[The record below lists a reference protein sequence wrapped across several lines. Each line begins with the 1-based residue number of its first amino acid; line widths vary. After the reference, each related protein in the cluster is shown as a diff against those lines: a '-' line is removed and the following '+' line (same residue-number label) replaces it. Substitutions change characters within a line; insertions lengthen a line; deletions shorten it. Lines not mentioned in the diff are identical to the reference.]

1 VANVTHENHD
11 TNDTMANPDPIA
23 QPSKPQS
30 RARVLLV
37 DDESA
42 IRKTFRYCLEDAG
55 CDVTCA
61 ESAEL
66 AENLVQRVVFDVC
79 LLDLKLGDA
88 SGIELLPALRA
99 AAPWLRVVM
108 VTAHSSIDNAVEA
121 MRAGASDYL
130 VKPCSCEQLRLAVD
144 RQIVAQRMELRLEQ
158 LERAAGADEADDA
171 LASRSPAMRQVVETA
186 RSAAGADVTVLL
198 LGDSGTGKGML
209 ARAIHRWS
217 KRAAGPFV
225 TVNAPSLS
233 PTLFESELFG
243 HRRGAFTGAVQ
254 NAPGRV
260 SQADGGT
267 LFLDE
272 VGDVPMDLQPKLLRF
287 MQDREYERVGD
298 PVTRRAEVRLIA
310 ATNHDL
316 TQRVADGAFREDLL
330 YRLNVIA
337 LRLPGLRER
346 PEDIL
351 PLAERFLTG
360 FVHEHGRIARG
371 FADSARNAL
380 VGYGWPGNVR
390 ELRNVVE
397 RASILCNESQ
407 IEAHHLALGD
417 GAAVSP
423 VSTLVPQ
430 TLEDLERVHIQS
442 VLARSETLERAARTL
457 GIDVSTLYRKRKR
470 YGV

>member
-1 VANVTHENHD
+1 MDHSQARTELPQQERPHD
-11 TNDTMANPDPIA
+11 QTP
-23 QPSKPQS
+23 
-30 RARVLLV
+30 RARVLVV
-37 DDESA
+37 DDEAA

-61 ESAEL
+61 DSAEV
-66 AENLVQRVVFDVC
+66 AENLVQRMVFDLC
-79 LLDLKLGDA
+79 LLDLKLGNA
-88 SGIELLPALRA
+88 SGIDLLPMLRT
-99 AAPWLRVVM
+99 AAPWMRVVM
-108 VTAHSSIDNAVEA
+108 VTAHSSIDNAVAA
-121 MRAGASDYL
+121 MRAGASDY
-130 VKPCSCEQLRLAVD
+130 VIKPCSCEQLRAAAE
-144 RQIVAQRMELRLEQ
+144 RQLNAQRMELRLEQ
-158 LERAAGADEADDA
+158 LERAAGSNEADDA
-171 LASRSPAMRQVVETA
+171 LASRSPLMRQVVDTA
-186 RSAAGADVTVLL
+186 HSAASADVTVLL
-198 LGDSGTGKGML
+198 LGESGTGKGML

-217 KRAAGPFV
+217 KRAKGPFV

-254 NAPGRV
+254 NAAGRV

-298 PVTRRAEVRLIA
+298 PVTRRANVRLVA

-316 TQRVADGAFREDLL
+316 TQRVAEGAFREDLL

-351 PLAERFLTG
+351 PLAERFLAG
-360 FVHEHGRIARG
+360 FVTEHGRRPRG
-371 FADSARNAL
+371 FTDAARRAL
-380 VGYGWPGNVR
+380 VGYRWPGNVR
-390 ELRNVVE
+390 ELRNVIE
-397 RASILCNESQ
+397 RASILCGEPQ
-407 IEAHHLALGD
+407 IDAQHLALGD
-417 GAAVSP
+417 GIAEPAAP
-423 VSTLVPQ
+423 TYLPQ
-430 TLEDLERVHIQS
+430 TLDELERVHIQS
-442 VLARSETLERAARTL
+442 VLARSDTLENAARTL

>member
-1 VANVTHENHD
+1 MRADAAGNPRTMENEQSL
-11 TNDTMANPDPIA
+11 P
-23 QPSKPQS
+23 PSRPQA
-30 RARVLLV
+30 RARVLVV
-37 DDESA
+37 DDENA

-55 CDVTCA
+55 CDVACA
-61 ESAEL
+61 DGAEA
-66 AENLVQRVVFDVC
+66 AENLVQREVFDVC
-79 LLDLKLGDA
+79 LLDLKLGNA
-88 SGIELLPALRA
+88 SGIELLPALRT

-144 RQIVAQRMELRLEQ
+144 RQLSTQRMELRLEQ
-158 LERAAGADEADDA
+158 LERAIGADEADDA

-186 RSAAGADVTVLL
+186 RSAASADVTVLL
-198 LGDSGTGKGML
+198 LGESGTGKGML

-225 TVNAPSLS
+225 IVNAPSLS

-272 VGDVPMDLQPKLLRF
+272 VGDVPSDLQPKLLRF
-287 MQDREYERVGD
+287 IQEHEYERVGD
-298 PVTRRAEVRLIA
+298 AVTRRADVRLIA

-316 TQRVADGAFREDLL
+316 AQRVSDGAFREDLL

-337 LRLPGLRER
+337 LRMPPLRER
-346 PEDIL
+346 AEDIL
-351 PLAERFLTG
+351 PMAEHFLAG

-371 FADSARNAL
+371 FSDSARHAL
-380 VGYGWPGNVR
+380 AGYGWPGNVR
-390 ELRNVVE
+390 ELRNVIE
-397 RASILCNESQ
+397 RASILCNELQ
-407 IEAHHLALGD
+407 IEARHRALGD
-417 GAAVSP
+417 TGSATPTPAF
-423 VSTLVPQ
+423 TPQ
-430 TLEDLERVHIQS
+430 SLQDLERVHIQA
-442 VLARSETLERAARTL
+442 VLARSDTLEQAARTL

>member
-1 VANVTHENHD
+1 MEPNKAHVELLSPERMQED
-11 TNDTMANPDPIA
+11 RP
-23 QPSKPQS
+23 
-30 RARVLLV
+30 RARVLVV
-37 DDESA
+37 DDEAA

-61 ESAEL
+61 DGAEV
-66 AENLVQRVVFDVC
+66 AERLVQQMVFDLC
-79 LLDLKLGDA
+79 LLDLKLGSA
-88 SGIELLPALRA
+88 SGIELLPVLRS
-99 AAPWLRVVM
+99 AAPWMRIIM
-108 VTAHSSIDNAVEA
+108 VTAHSSIDNAVAA
-121 MRAGASDYL
+121 MRAGASDY
-130 VKPCSCEQLRLAVD
+130 VIKPCSCEQLRAAAE
-144 RQIVAQRMELRLEQ
+144 RQINAQRMELRLEQ

-171 LASRSPAMRQVVETA
+171 LASRSPLMRQVVETA
-186 RSAAGADVTVLL
+186 HSAAGADVTVLL
-198 LGDSGTGKGML
+198 LGESGTGKGML

-217 KRAAGPFV
+217 KRAHGPFV

-254 NAPGRV
+254 NAAGRV

-272 VGDVPMDLQPKLLRF
+272 VGDVPLDLQPKLLRF

-298 PVTRRAEVRLIA
+298 PVTRRADVRLIA

-316 TQRVADGAFREDLL
+316 KQRVAEGAFREDLL

-337 LRLPGLRER
+337 VRLPALRER
-346 PEDIL
+346 AEDIL
-351 PLAERFLTG
+351 PLAERFLAD
-360 FVHEHGRIARG
+360 FVAEHGRRARG
-371 FADSARNAL
+371 FADSARRAL
-380 VGYGWPGNVR
+380 VGYRWPGNVR

-417 GAAVSP
+417 AVAEPAAPSY
-423 VSTLVPQ
+423 LPQ
-430 TLEDLERVHIQS
+430 TLDELERVHIRS
-442 VLARSETLERAARTL
+442 VLARSDTLENAARTL